1 MLVLDVTSFVISSV
15 IMSFRE
21 LFLLFCTL
29 TGQTFHRLAPSRIVS
44 SSGEDNDHEDEI
56 EELDLSAA
64 FEEVSSEEEETEEEE
79 EPCSNRLELECPV
92 CLEVSHGNIY
102 QCTRGHLICLD
113 CAKKVARC
121 PMCRELSKRPMTRN
135 VVAEDLVRGQRG
147 WNCHYLAELDL
158 SCISCGEVSTFI
170 VEVPV
175 K

>member
-29 TGQTFHRLAPSRIVS
+29 TGQTFHRLAPSRIMS
-44 SSGEDNDHEDEI
+44 SSGEDSDHDDEI

-64 FEEVSSEEEETEEEE
+64 FEEVSSEEETEEEEE

-102 QCTRGHLICLD
+102 QVWPLTQFFFSFL
-113 CAKKVARC
+113 
-121 PMCRELSKRPMTRN
+121 
-135 VVAEDLVRGQRG
+135 
-147 WNCHYLAELDL
+147 
-158 SCISCGEVSTFI
+158 F
-170 VEVPV
+170 V
-175 K
+175 KSH